1 MKRIITYLFLFLWIV
16 AVGAQEIKVCVDE
29 VQNIV
34 PLQDDSLIVANE
46 HSLLIPHS
54 SLRKLV

>member
-1 MKRIITYLFLFLWIV
+1 MRNLVTCLFLFLWIV

-34 PLQDDSLIVANE
+34 PLQD
-46 HSLLIPHS
+46 IPH
-54 SLRKLV
+54 

>member
-1 MKRIITYLFLFLWIV
+1 MTCLFLFLWIV
-16 AVGAQEIKVCVDE
+16 AVGTQEIKVCVDE

-46 HSLLIPHS
+46 HSLLIPH
-54 SLRKLV
+54 